1 MSNVRPRNLKPWLL
15 HHRKAKIMADFKW
28 KDSEKKIANRAFE
41 KARIAE
47 LDEIIQSFKT
57 DAAKISDPDQ
67 LWVLVDSMKNKRYEF
82 EQKYDYRYSVLITV
96 LARLL
101 AERRIS
107 TDDLARLDEDK
118 LAAIVARADFF
129 AS

>member
-1 MSNVRPRNLKPWLL
+1 M
-15 HHRKAKIMADFKW
+15 MDFRW
-28 KDSEKKIANRAFE
+28 KDSEKKIANRAYE

-47 LDEIIQSFKT
+47 LDELIQTFKT
-57 DAAKISDPDQ
+57 DAVKISDPDQ
-67 LWVLVDSMKNKRYEF
+67 LWTLVDIMKNKRYEF

-107 TDDLARLDEDK
+107 IVDLARLDEDK
-118 LAAIVARADFF
+118 LAAIVARSEFF

>member
-1 MSNVRPRNLKPWLL
+1 
-15 HHRKAKIMADFKW
+15 MADFKW
-28 KDSEKKIANRAFE
+28 KDSEKKIANRAYE
-41 KARIAE
+41 KSRVAE
-47 LDEIIQSFKT
+47 LDELIRSFKT
-57 DAAKISDPDQ
+57 EATKISDPDQ
-67 LWVLVDSMKNKRYEF
+67 LWALVDSMKKKQCEF

-118 LAAIVARADFF
+118 LSAIVARSDFF